1 MSELGE
7 TAQEEERGPK
17 SKQKSQDI
25 PTPTIGIKKT
35 KTKSSKLNNHSTYV
49 EDLAWTHADSVIV
62 SLISESPYELC

>member
-25 PTPTIGIKKT
+25 PTPTIGIKK
-35 KTKSSKLNNHSTYV
+35 N
-49 EDLAWTHADSVIV
+49 
-62 SLISESPYELC
+62 